1 MEKLKFAWDF
11 YVTTVETYPTVAA
24 ITILALAVAA
34 FAVPEN
40 YQRALANVL
49 SHEGGYSTHPSD
61 PGGVTLHGVIQV
73 RYNQYR
79 RERGLPLKH
88 LTRAMARDPEWIRE
102 RDEIYKVY
110 YANPVSFDRLPLGL
124 DYTIFDYTVNS
135 GIGRAP
141 KVLQRILGVQ
151 VDG

>member
-1 MEKLKFAWDF
+1 MIAATRREFIGSTL
-11 YVTTVETYPTVAA
+11 TLGSLTVP
-24 ITILALAVAA
+24 A

-40 YQRALANVL
+40 YPRALANVL
-49 SHEGGYSTHPSD
+49 IHEGGYSNHPSD

-110 YANPVSFDRLPLGL
+110 YA
-124 DYTIFDYTVNS
+124 
-135 GIGRAP
+135 
-141 KVLQRILGVQ
+141 
-151 VDG
+151 